1 MSDQLGFEQ
10 LFGLWEEG
18 AGVVANAQPRY
29 RGALDSVVEVVVAE
43 LRKRLGGRFTTG
55 QLARYYLEQ
64 GTEWCLELAMR
75 IAPSTPEAW
84 DVTAISGAA
93 FVRCARFASDFG
105 GGRRV
110 LDEG

>member
-1 MSDQLGFEQ
+1 MSDRPGFEE

-18 AGVVANAQPRY
+18 AGVVAKAEPPL

-43 LRKRLGGRFTTG
+43 LRKRLGGTFTSAE
-55 QLARYYLEQ
+55 LARYYLEQ

-110 LDEG
+110 LEEG

>member
-1 MSDQLGFEQ
+1 MSDQLGFEE

-18 AGVVANAQPRY
+18 AGVVARTEPPY
-29 RGALDSVVEVVVAE
+29 RGPLDSVVAVVVAE
-43 LRKRLGGRFTTG
+43 LRKRLGGTFTTAE
-55 QLARYYLEQ
+55 LARCYLEQ

-75 IAPSTPEAW
+75 IAPSTPEVW

-110 LDEG
+110 PEEV